1 MSAGRNQSEA
11 LGLRCWDK
19 SGIGAVAA
27 TFLFRGCQRK
37 KEGFGKNKL
46 LGAVARLL
54 GVAGGKAEVAG
65 SSAEDWKCQEWH
77 KGGHGRGVGQEG
89 PWVGNN

>member
-1 MSAGRNQSEA
+1 VSGKNRSEA
-11 LGLRCWDK
+11 LGLGCRDK

-37 KEGFGKNKL
+37 TRGFPEKNL

-54 GVAGGKAEVAG
+54 GVTGGKVEVAG
-65 SSAEDWKCQEWH
+65 SSAEDRKCWEQH
-77 KGGHGRGVGQEG
+77 KGGAAGQKRSMG
-89 PWVGNN
+89 W